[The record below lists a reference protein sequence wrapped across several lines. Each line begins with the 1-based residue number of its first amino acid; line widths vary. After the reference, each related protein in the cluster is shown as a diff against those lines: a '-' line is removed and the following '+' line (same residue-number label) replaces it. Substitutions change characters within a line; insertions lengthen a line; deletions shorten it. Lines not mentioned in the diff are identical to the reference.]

1 VQLWTE
7 YEGDIIAGAYTLGK
21 LQRSEGRNAFFLSE
35 KDGKPALLRLTE
47 ALNDEPVL
55 LTRWKRVAEIEHPNL
70 LPIMGSGGAHL
81 DGSPIAWAL
90 LERTDA
96 ALADVLRDRVLTA
109 DETKEVAIAVA
120 GALSALHDADL
131 IHQHVDASN
140 VFAVGEVVK
149 LRSDCVRECEGEFE
163 NDTPEAREALRR
175 QDIHDL
181 GLLLTRCLTP
191 SAGSA
196 VGNRFPSPFDRVV
209 PGALDGTMK
218 LSQILLALG
227 VRPASSAND
236 KVSSATVPAVGSS
249 QFRPR
254 SNAAAAPPSFSTSTV
269 ADIPLAVEN
278 LAPGAVLP
286 ETRLPSGS
294 TPIAEVPIKPRAT
307 HSEFLSSANLRRLAG
322 TFRNPA
328 TAPYWFGGAA
338 AAILLGIIFWNTGSG
353 RAVDAAD
360 AKRPTTVA
368 GNNSAPAVVPVTPP
382 QNSAKPSA
390 AQGLMAAMQ
399 PGWHVIAYTYNYEG
413 QARKKVDDL
422 QKRYLS
428 LNPQVFSPTGRAP
441 YFVALGNGLDQS
453 GATALLH
460 QARRAG
466 LPRDTYIR
474 AF

>member
-1 VQLWTE
+1 MQLWTE
-7 YEGDIIAGAYTLGK
+7 YEGEIIAGAYTLGK

-55 LTRWKRVAEIEHPNL
+55 LTRWKRAAAIEHPNL
-70 LPIMGSGGAHL
+70 LPIMGSGGAYL
-81 DGSPIAWAL
+81 DGAPVAWAL

-96 ALADVLRDRVLTA
+96 ALADVLRDRVLTT
-109 DETKEVAIAVA
+109 DEAKEVAVAVA
-120 GALSALHDADL
+120 GALSALHEVDL

-163 NDTPEAREALRR
+163 NDTPEAREALRW

-191 SAGSA
+191 DAGPAGIS
-196 VGNRFPSPFDRVV
+196 RFPAPFDRIV

-227 VRPASSAND
+227 VRPAPSVDD
-236 KVSSATVPAVGSS
+236 KVASADVPAVVPS

-254 SNAAAAPPSFSTSTV
+254 PNAAATPPSFSTATV
-269 ADIPLAVEN
+269 AGIPPAIEN
-278 LAPGAVLP
+278 LAPAAVSS
-286 ETRLPSGS
+286 ESLPSS
-294 TPIAEVPIKPRAT
+294 SIPTAVVPIKLRPT
-307 HSEFLSSANLRRLAG
+307 HSEFLSSAGLRRLAG
-322 TFRNPA
+322 TFRNHA
-328 TAPYWFGGAA
+328 TAPYWFGGAVV
-338 AAILLGIIFWNTGSG
+338 AILLGIIFWNTGSSH
-353 RAVDAAD
+353 AVDAAD
-360 AKRPTTVA
+360 TKRPTTVA
-368 GNNSAPAVVPVTPP
+368 SISAPASVPVAPP
-382 QNSAKPSA
+382 QNIAKPSA

-413 QARKKVDDL
+413 QAQKKVEDL
-422 QKRYLS
+422 QKRYFS
-428 LNPQVFSPTGRAP
+428 LKPQVFSPTGRAP

-453 GATALLH
+453 EATALLH

>member
-1 VQLWTE
+1 MQLWTE

-35 KDGKPALLRLTE
+35 KEGKPALLRLTE

-55 LTRWKRVAEIEHPNL
+55 LTRWKRVAAIEHPNL

-81 DGSPIAWAL
+81 DGAPVAWAL

-96 ALADVLRDRVLTA
+96 ALADVLRDRVLTT
-109 DETKEVAIAVA
+109 DETKEVAVAVA
-120 GALSALHDADL
+120 GALSALHEADL

-163 NDTPEAREALRR
+163 NDTPEAREALRW

-191 SAGSA
+191 DAGPAGVS
-196 VGNRFPSPFDRVV
+196 RFQSPFDRIV

-227 VRPASSAND
+227 VRPTPSVDD
-236 KVSSATVPAVGSS
+236 KVASDGIPSVGPS
-249 QFRPR
+249 QFRSR
-254 SNAAAAPPSFSTSTV
+254 QNAAAAAPSFSTSTV
-269 ADIPLAVEN
+269 AGIPPNIEN
-278 LAPGAVLP
+278 LAPSAVP
-286 ETRLPSGS
+286 SEMSLPSHS
-294 TPIAEVPIKPRAT
+294 VSKDAVPIKLRPM
-307 HSEFLSSANLRRLAG
+307 HSEFLSSASLRRLAG

-328 TAPYWFGGAA
+328 TAPYWFGGAVA
-338 AAILLGIIFWNTGSG
+338 VILLGIIFWNTGSTH
-353 RAVDAAD
+353 AVDAD
-360 AKRPTTVA
+360 VKRPTTVA
-368 GNNSAPAVVPVTPP
+368 VGSSAPAAVPATPP
-382 QNSAKPSA
+382 QNIPKPSA

-413 QARKKVDDL
+413 QARKKADDL
-422 QKRYLS
+422 QKRYFS

-453 GATALLH
+453 EATALLH